1 MSREA
6 VVAKRYAAALFELA
20 QQQQAIAA
28 VEDQLKLV
36 VEAVQ
41 SDAEIG
47 KFLSSPNIGSDQ
59 KLAILKQALSSHV
72 SELVLDT
79 VALLI
84 ARRRQGMLQDVYE
97 AYTRVAGDQL
107 GQARATVYTAQELS
121 ADELKSVEAQFGKL
135 LAKQVVAQQVLE
147 PSLLG
152 GIQVRIGDRLY
163 DGSLSG
169 KLARLEK
176 TLKSKAL

>member
-6 VVAKRYAAALFELA
+6 VVAKRYAKALFELA
-20 QQQQAIAA
+20 QQQQSVAA
-28 VEDQLKLV
+28 VESQLKLV

-41 SDAEIG
+41 GDAEIG
-47 KFLSSPNIGSDQ
+47 KFLASPNVESGK
-59 KLAILKQALSSHV
+59 KLTLLKQALSNHV

-79 VALLI
+79 LTLLI
-84 ARRRQGMLQDVYE
+84 ARRRQGLLAEVYE
-97 AYTRVAGDQL
+97 AYTRVAADEL

-121 ADELKSVEAQFGKL
+121 EMELKAVEAQFSLLLGKVV
-135 LAKQVVAQQVLE
+135 LAEQVLQ
-147 PSLLG
+147 PNLLG

-169 KLARLEK
+169 KLSRLEK
-176 TLKSKAL
+176 SLKFKAL

>member
-6 VVAKRYAAALFELA
+6 VVAKRYAKALFELA
-20 QQQQAIAA
+20 QQQQSVAA
-28 VEDQLKLV
+28 VESQLKLV

-47 KFLSSPNIGSDQ
+47 KFLASPNIESGK
-59 KLAILKQALSSHV
+59 KLTLLKQALGNHV
-72 SELVLDT
+72 SELVLDILT
-79 VALLI
+79 LLI
-84 ARRRQGMLQDVYE
+84 ARRRQGLLAEMYE
-97 AYTRVAGDQL
+97 AYTRVAAEEL

-121 ADELKSVEAQFGKL
+121 ESELKAVEAQFSLLLGKVV
-135 LAKQVVAQQVLE
+135 LAEQVLQ
-147 PSLLG
+147 PTLLG

-169 KLARLEK
+169 KLSRLEK
-176 TLKSKAL
+176 SLKFKAL